1 MINIIVKK
9 EHKSIPVGV
18 DVQLP
23 NFCILTGKNGAGKSH
38 LLESLV
44 QESKT
49 TVIVDGKKASKIK
62 YIPFNGLNPNV
73 DSKCE
78 YNTII
83 NHVKNIWNQFS
94 PVRDSYLLKKKQGQ
108 LPQGQNEIEW
118 LMNHIGDANHKRA
131 IKAVL
136 EKSHLSVEEQTED
149 LFRKY
154 FDFNTLVP
162 EEMFAS
168 QFATVFKAYHTRLED
183 NRYQLFKN
191 KEYGETNNV
200 LSDEEFIVIYGPKPW
215 DLINEILRNAK
226 LPYIVNDPLS
236 QNKESE
242 FTLKL
247 NNPESGLSIQ
257 VNDLSTGEKVLM
269 SLALAIYNATET
281 GAKLDLLLLD
291 EPDAGLHPE
300 FSRLLIESLNEYI
313 YKRAGVSV
321 IITTHSPTTVAVADG
336 IYIYE
341 MDKSLKKPIKSNHEN
356 AIRILT
362 SEIRNLRINIERR
375 RQIFVENNYDVE
387 YYEKIYRIVKS
398 DTSVHLQFI
407 PPHSR
412 LGTNCTDV
420 IDIVTKLRE
429 LGNDLIYGIID
440 WDLKNTESVYIKVLG
455 ENNRYSIENY
465 IFDPIYLFLLLLR
478 ENIKKPSDFG
488 LSNIN
493 NYVDCKRIAVE
504 DMQNA
509 INYLMT
515 TINIDIKDM
524 TRYETI
530 NHSSYSVPSQWFS
543 MKGHDLEEYIVT
555 KIPELNRIK
564 KGKTEDNILKNYII
578 DTVINDFPEHLS
590 LDILQ
595 LFMKIV

>member
-1 MINIIVKK
+1 M
-9 EHKSIPVGV
+9 
-18 DVQLP
+18 
-23 NFCILTGKNGAGKSH
+23 
-38 LLESLV
+38 
-44 QESKT
+44 
-49 TVIVDGKKASKIK
+49 
-62 YIPFNGLNPNV
+62 NPNV

-78 YNTII
+78 YSTII
-83 NHVKNIWNQFS
+83 NHVKNIWNQFY
-94 PVRDSYLLKKKQGQ
+94 PVRDSYLQRKKQGQ
-108 LPQGQNEIEW
+108 IPQGQNDIDWIE
-118 LMNHIGDANHKRA
+118 NHIGDQNHKRA

-136 EKSHLSVEEQTED
+136 EKSHLPIEEQTED

-154 FDFNTLVP
+154 FDFSTLVP

-168 QFATVFKAYHTRLED
+168 QFATVFKAYHTRLEE

-191 KEYGETNNV
+191 KEYGEANLV
-200 LSDEEFIVIYGPKPW
+200 LSDEEFIAIYGPKPW

-226 LPYIVNDPLS
+226 LPYIVNDPLL

-242 FTLKL
+242 FSLQL

-336 IYIYE
+336 IHIYE
-341 MDKSLKKPIKSNHEN
+341 MDKAQKKPIKSNHED

-362 SEIRNLRINIERR
+362 SEIKNLRINIEKR

-387 YYEKIYRIVKS
+387 YYEKIYRIIKY
-398 DTSVHLQFI
+398 DAGIHLQFI
-407 PPHSR
+407 PPHGR

-429 LGNDLIYGIID
+429 LGNDLVYGIID
-440 WDLKNTESVYIKVLG
+440 WDLTNNENDYIKVLG
-455 ENNRYSIENY
+455 ENKRYSIESY
-465 IFDPIYLFLLLLR
+465 IFDPIYLILLLLR
-478 ENIKKPSDFG
+478 ENIRKPSDFG
-488 LSNIN
+488 LLNIN
-493 NYVDCKRIAVE
+493 NYVDCKKITVDE
-504 DMQNA
+504 MQNA
-509 INYLMT
+509 IYYLMT
-515 TINIDIKDM
+515 NIDIDQKEM
-524 TRYETI
+524 ARYETI
-530 NHSSYSVPSQWFS
+530 NHSIYNVPSQWFS
-543 MKGHDLEEYIVT
+543 IKGHDLEELIVN
-555 KIPELNRIK
+555 KIPEINRIK

-578 DTVINDFPEHLS
+578 DTVVNDFPEHLS
-590 LDILQ
+590 LDITH
-595 LFMKIV
+595 LFSKII